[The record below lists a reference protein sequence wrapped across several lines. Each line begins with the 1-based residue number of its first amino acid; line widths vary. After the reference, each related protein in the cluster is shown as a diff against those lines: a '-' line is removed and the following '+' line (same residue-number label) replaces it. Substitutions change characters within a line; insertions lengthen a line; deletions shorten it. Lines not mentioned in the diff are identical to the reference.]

1 MRQIRSFVIQVIAQI
16 RHLKGLASGHFLHG
30 GDIVEFTFLK
40 ESTPLP
46 DNKKRFQAISI
57 GLIRVPFPEM
67 MGTCEEY
74 LLEGLPAE
82 LADAHVARRFH
93 RVGEPELYLYQ
104 PGAGGKDAGKF
115 FEVSIRLIRR
125 GDEKKKKN
133 ARRLRL
139 KHNEKS
145 RPILRA
151 A

>member
-1 MRQIRSFVIQVIAQI
+1 MRQIRSFVTRIIAQV
-16 RHLKGLASGHFLHG
+16 RHLKGLASGHFLYG
-30 GDIVEFTFLK
+30 GDVVEFTFLK

-46 DNKKRFQAISI
+46 NNEKRFQAISI

-82 LADAHVARRFH
+82 LTDAHVARRFH
-93 RVGEPELYLYQ
+93 RKREPEIYLYQ
-104 PGAGGKDAGKF
+104 PGADDKDPGKF
-115 FEVSIRLIRR
+115 FEVSIHLIRR